1 MRQVQVVFIKV
12 NQDGK
17 PIYEEREWEE
27 CPVKVT
33 EQMFLAKIQ
42 EVEQK
47 ERETG
52 EMMLV
57 RLPYDLFNSQ
67 HKNTTAQHLN
77 GMTARQA
84 GALAMSI
91 VNRVGW
97 NHTQKNYVAA
107 LNNYLTD

>member
-1 MRQVQVVFIKV
+1 MGQVQVIFIKV

-27 CPVKVT
+27 SPVKVT

-57 RLPYDLFNSQ
+57 RLPEDLFNSPYQ
-67 HKNTTAQHLN
+67 NTTAQHLR

-91 VNRVGW
+91 VNKVGW
-97 NHTQKNYVAA
+97 KHTERSYVAA